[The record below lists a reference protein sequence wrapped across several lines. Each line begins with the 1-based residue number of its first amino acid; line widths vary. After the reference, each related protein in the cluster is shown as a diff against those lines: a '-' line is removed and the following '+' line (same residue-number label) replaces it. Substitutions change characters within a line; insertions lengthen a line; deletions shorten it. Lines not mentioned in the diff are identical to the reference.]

1 MQYSVFQTCGNCPE
15 LTSKLEKAV
24 NTIKDKDASIKELNG
39 LCSKFETQ
47 LKKQDEILKMF
58 AEKKGHKVTNFPK
71 WELLIKQNNLIDD
84 H

>member
-1 MQYSVFQTCGNCPE
+1 MS
-15 LTSKLEKAV
+15 SKLERAM
-24 NTIKDKDASIKELNG
+24 TAIKEKDASIKDLNN

-71 WELLIKQNNLIDD
+71 WRLEYWY
-84 H
+84 